1 MSPIGNPFKC
11 VPLLLLLLAC
21 GVSTVTFCAAA
32 DDNDGGGFLDRGYRV
47 LYRVYEECQ
56 HRNMAVSPCLK
67 KKAITFF
74 ERLGRIQNLPLGDN
88 LELVRVAPATEDGSR
103 SASAVDLETTLA
115 RTNGGGAAADEI
127 LNDILFERVAALM
140 NSFNVRI
147 SLPRTSSGELK
158 RSVEE
163 GRGKM
168 KKMMGMMMMGM
179 AMKLAALVPIAMG
192 VLFLLAGKALI
203 ISKIALVLSL
213 IIGLK
218 KLLSQKQ
225 GGDHHHGGWQQSGGW
240 DRSLKG
246 AVVEG
251 TPVPSMTEAER
262 DYAQTLA
269 YSARQKH

>member
-1 MSPIGNPFKC
+1 MSAIKGLPKC
-11 VPLLLLLLAC
+11 VLLLLVCSATI
-21 GVSTVTFCAAA
+21 GRA
-32 DDNDGGGFLDRGYRV
+32 DDDGFLERGYRA

-67 KKAITFF
+67 KKAIAFF
-74 ERLGRIQNLPLGDN
+74 ERLGRIQTLPIGDN
-88 LELVRVAPATEDGSR
+88 LELVRVAPLTDDGAR
-103 SASAVDLETTLA
+103 SAGSDLEMTLA
-115 RTNGGGAAADEI
+115 RTGGDDI

-140 NSFNVRI
+140 NSFNVQI
-147 SLPRTSSGELK
+147 SLPKTNSGELK

-168 KKMMGMMMMGM
+168 KKMMGMMMMGI
-179 AMKLAALVPIAMG
+179 AMKLAALVPIAIG

-225 GGDHHHGGWQQSGGW
+225 GGHDHHGGWQQGGGGGGW

-246 AVVEG
+246 IAG
-251 TPVPSMTEAER
+251 TPVPTMTEADRE
-262 DYAQTLA
+262 YAQTLA

>member
-1 MSPIGNPFKC
+1 MSAIKIISKC
-11 VPLLLLLLAC
+11 VLLLLVC
-21 GVSTVTFCAAA
+21 GATIHA
-32 DDNDGGGFLDRGYRV
+32 DEDGGFLERGYRA
-47 LYRVYEECQ
+47 LYRVYEECE

-67 KKAITFF
+67 KKAIAFF
-74 ERLGRIQNLPLGDN
+74 ERLGRIQTLPISDN
-88 LELVRVAPATEDGSR
+88 LELVKVASSTDDS
-103 SASAVDLETTLA
+103 SKNTDLEKTLA
-115 RTNGGGAAADEI
+115 RTNGGAMDEI
-127 LNDILFERVAALM
+127 LNDILFERVATLM
-140 NSFNVRI
+140 NSFNVQI
-147 SLPRTSSGELK
+147 SLPKTSSGELK
-158 RSVEE
+158 RSIEE

-225 GGDHHHGGWQQSGGW
+225 GGHDHGGWQQGGGGW

-246 AVVEG
+246 VVG
-251 TPVPSMTEAER
+251 APVSSLTEADHE
-262 DYAQTLA
+262 YAHTLA

>member
-1 MSPIGNPFKC
+1 MSAIKNLSKC
-11 VPLLLLLLAC
+11 VLLLLVCSA
-21 GVSTVTFCAAA
+21 TVRA
-32 DDNDGGGFLDRGYRV
+32 DEDGGFLDRGYRA
-47 LYRVYEECQ
+47 LYRVYEECE

-67 KKAITFF
+67 KKAIAFF
-74 ERLGRIQNLPLGDN
+74 GRLGRIQTLPISDN
-88 LELVRVAPATEDGSR
+88 FELVKVAPVPEDSSK
-103 SASAVDLETTLA
+103 SADLEKTLA
-115 RTNGGGAAADEI
+115 RTSGSAMDEI
-127 LNDILFERVAALM
+127 LNEILFERMAALM
-140 NSFNVRI
+140 NSFNVQI
-147 SLPRTSSGELK
+147 SLPKTTSGELK

-225 GGDHHHGGWQQSGGW
+225 SDHGHGGWQQSGGGW
-240 DRSLKG
+240 DRSLKADASG
-246 AVVEG
+246 
-251 TPVPSMTEAER
+251 PVPMTDADRE
-262 DYAQTLA
+262 YAQTLA

>member
-1 MSPIGNPFKC
+1 MPAIKNLSKC
-11 VPLLLLLLAC
+11 VLLLLVCSA
-21 GVSTVTFCAAA
+21 TIHA
-32 DDNDGGGFLDRGYRV
+32 DEDDGFLERGYRA
-47 LYRVYEECQ
+47 LYRVYEECE
-56 HRNMAVSPCLK
+56 HRNLAISPCLK

-74 ERLGRIQNLPLGDN
+74 ERLGRIQTLPIGDN
-88 LELVRVAPATEDGSR
+88 LELVRVASLANDSSKG
-103 SASAVDLETTLA
+103 VDLEKTLA
-115 RTNGGGAAADEI
+115 RTSGGATDES
-127 LNDILFERVAALM
+127 LNDILFERIAALL
-140 NSFNVRI
+140 NSFNVQI
-147 SLPRTSSGELK
+147 SLPKTTSGDLK

-179 AMKLAALVPIAMG
+179 AMKLAALVPIAIG

-225 GGDHHHGGWQQSGGW
+225 SHDHGGWQQGGGGW

-246 AVVEG
+246 IAS
-251 TPVPSMTEAER
+251 TPIPLMTEADR
-262 DYAQTLA
+262 QYAQTLA
-269 YSARQKH
+269 YGARMQH

>member
-1 MSPIGNPFKC
+1 MLAIKIILKC
-11 VPLLLLLLAC
+11 VLLLLICSAIH
-21 GVSTVTFCAAA
+21 ANE
-32 DDNDGGGFLDRGYRV
+32 DGGFLERGYRA
-47 LYRVYEECQ
+47 LYRVYEECE

-67 KKAITFF
+67 KKAIAFF
-74 ERLGRIQNLPLGDN
+74 ERLGRIQTLPISDN
-88 LELVRVAPATEDGSR
+88 LELVKV
-103 SASAVDLETTLA
+103 ASATDDSSKNTIPDLEKTLA
-115 RTNGGGAAADEI
+115 RTNGGAMDEM

-140 NSFNVRI
+140 NSFNVQI
-147 SLPRTSSGELK
+147 SLPKTSSGELK
-158 RSVEE
+158 RSIEE

-225 GGDHHHGGWQQSGGW
+225 GHDHGGWQQGGGGW
-240 DRSLKG
+240 DRSLKR
-246 AVVEG
+246 VVDAS
-251 TPVPSMTEAER
+251 VSSMTEADRE
-262 DYAQTLA
+262 YAQTLA
-269 YSARQKH
+269 YNARQKH

>member
-1 MSPIGNPFKC
+1 MSAIGNLIVC
-11 VPLLLLLLAC
+11 ALLLLAC
-21 GVSTVTFCAAA
+21 SATVHG
-32 DDNDGGGFLDRGYRV
+32 NEDGGVLERGYRA

-67 KKAITFF
+67 RKAIAFF
-74 ERLGRIQNLPLGDN
+74 ERLGRIQALPIGEN
-88 LELVRVAPATEDGSR
+88 LELVRVASIPDDGSSR
-103 SASAVDLETTLA
+103 SFPDLEKTLA
-115 RTNGGGAAADEI
+115 RTSGSAVDEI
-127 LNDILFERVAALM
+127 LNEVLFERVATLM
-140 NSFNVRI
+140 NSFNVQI
-147 SLPRTSSGELK
+147 SLPKTNSGELK

-179 AMKLAALVPIAMG
+179 AMKMAALIPIAIG

-225 GGDHHHGGWQQSGGW
+225 GGHDHGGWQQSGGW

-246 AVVEG
+246 IVGG
-251 TPVPSMTEAER
+251 TPAPSMTEFDR
-262 DYAQTLA
+262 QYAQTLA
-269 YSARQKH
+269 YGARQKQ

>member
-1 MSPIGNPFKC
+1 MSAIKIISKC
-11 VPLLLLLLAC
+11 VLLLLVCSA
-21 GVSTVTFCAAA
+21 TIHA
-32 DDNDGGGFLDRGYRV
+32 DEDDGFLERGYRA
-47 LYRVYEECQ
+47 LYRVYEECE

-67 KKAITFF
+67 KKAIAFF
-74 ERLGRIQNLPLGDN
+74 ERLGRIQTLPISDN
-88 LELVRVAPATEDGSR
+88 LELVKVAPSTDDSSKNTVA
-103 SASAVDLETTLA
+103 DLEKTLA
-115 RTNGGGAAADEI
+115 RTNGGAMDEV

-140 NSFNVRI
+140 NSFNVQI
-147 SLPRTSSGELK
+147 SLPKTNSSELK
-158 RSVEE
+158 RSIEE

-218 KLLSQKQ
+218 KLLSQKS
-225 GGDHHHGGWQQSGGW
+225 GGHDHGGWQQSGGW

-246 AVVEG
+246 VVG
-251 TPVPSMTEAER
+251 TPVPSLTEADRE
-262 DYAQTLA
+262 YAHTLA

>member
-1 MSPIGNPFKC
+1 MSAIGNLSKC
-11 VPLLLLLLAC
+11 VLLLFVCSAIVRGNEDESILE
-21 GVSTVTFCAAA
+21 
-32 DDNDGGGFLDRGYRV
+32 RGYRA

-67 KKAITFF
+67 KKAISFF
-74 ERLGRIQNLPLGDN
+74 ERLGRIQALPIGEN
-88 LELVRVAPATEDGSR
+88 LELIRVSPLPEDNSR
-103 SASAVDLETTLA
+103 SFSDLEKTLA
-115 RTNGGGAAADEI
+115 RTNGGAADEI

-140 NSFNVRI
+140 NSFNVQI
-147 SLPRTSSGELK
+147 SLPKTNSGELK

-168 KKMMGMMMMGM
+168 KKMMGMMMMGL
-179 AMKLAALVPIAMG
+179 AMKFAMLIPIAIG

-225 GGDHHHGGWQQSGGW
+225 GHDHGGWQQSGGW

-246 AVVEG
+246 VAG
-251 TPVPSMTEAER
+251 TSVPSMTEADR
-262 DYAQTLA
+262 QYAQTLA
-269 YSARQKH
+269 YGARQKQ

>member
-1 MSPIGNPFKC
+1 MSPIGKSSKC
-11 VPLLLLLLAC
+11 VLLLSLVCAV
-21 GVSTVTFCAAA
+21 VSVTVRAA
-32 DDNDGGGFLDRGYRV
+32 DDDGGFFDRGYRA

-56 HRNMAVSPCLK
+56 HRNMAISPCLK
-67 KKAITFF
+67 KKAISFF
-74 ERLGRIQNLPLGDN
+74 ERLGRIQTLPLGEN
-88 LELVRVAPATEDGSR
+88 FELVKVAPLTDDGSR
-103 SASAVDLETTLA
+103 SAIADLETTLA
-115 RTNGGGAAADEI
+115 RTNGGATDE
-127 LNDILFERVAALM
+127 LLTEILFERVAALM

-147 SLPRTSSGELK
+147 SLPKTTSGELQ

-225 GGDHHHGGWQQSGGW
+225 GGDHHGGWQQGGGGW

-246 AVVEG
+246 AADS
-251 TPVPSMTEAER
+251 PIPSMTATER
-262 DYAQTLA
+262 EYAQTVA
-269 YSARQKH
+269 YSAWQKKH

>member
-1 MSPIGNPFKC
+1 MSAIKIISKC
-11 VPLLLLLLAC
+11 VLLLLVC
-21 GVSTVTFCAAA
+21 GATIRAEE
-32 DDNDGGGFLDRGYRV
+32 DGGFLERGYRA
-47 LYRVYEECQ
+47 LYRVYEECE
-56 HRNMAVSPCLK
+56 HRNLAVSPCLK
-67 KKAITFF
+67 KKAVAFF
-74 ERLGRIQNLPLGDN
+74 ERLGRIQTLPIGDN
-88 LELVRVAPATEDGSR
+88 IELVKVASTTDDSSK
-103 SASAVDLETTLA
+103 SADLEKTLA
-115 RTNGGGAAADEI
+115 RTNGGAMDEV

-140 NSFNVRI
+140 NSFNVQI
-147 SLPRTSSGELK
+147 SLPKTNSGELK

-168 KKMMGMMMMGM
+168 KKMMGMMMMGF

-218 KLLSQKQ
+218 KLLQQKQ
-225 GGDHHHGGWQQSGGW
+225 GGHDHGGWQQSGGW

-246 AVVEG
+246 VVG
-251 TPVPSMTEAER
+251 APAIPSLTEADRE
-262 DYAQTLA
+262 YAHTLA

>member
-1 MSPIGNPFKC
+1 MSAFKNLIKW
-11 VPLLLLLLAC
+11 VLLLLVCSA
-21 GVSTVTFCAAA
+21 TVRA
-32 DDNDGGGFLDRGYRV
+32 DEDGFLDRGYRA
-47 LYRVYEECQ
+47 LYRIYEDCE
-56 HRNMAVSPCLK
+56 HRNMAVTPCLK
-67 KKAITFF
+67 KKAIAFF
-74 ERLGRIQNLPLGDN
+74 ERLGRIQTLPISEN
-88 LELVRVAPATEDGSR
+88 LELVRVAPLDDGTKNTMS
-103 SASAVDLETTLA
+103 DLEKTLA
-115 RTNGGGAAADEI
+115 RTNGGATDEI
-127 LNDILFERVAALM
+127 LNEILFERVAALM
-140 NSFNVRI
+140 NSFNVQI
-147 SLPRTSSGELK
+147 SLPKTSSGELK

-179 AMKLAALVPIAMG
+179 AMKLAAMVPIAMG

-225 GGDHHHGGWQQSGGW
+225 NDHHGGGWQSSGGGW

-246 AVVEG
+246 DTLVS
-251 TPVPSMTEAER
+251 SMTEADRE
-262 DYAQTLA
+262 YAQTLA

>member
-1 MSPIGNPFKC
+1 MSTFGNLTKC
-11 VPLLLLLLAC
+11 VLLLLAC
-21 GVSTVTFCAAA
+21 SAIVRAEE
-32 DDNDGGGFLDRGYRV
+32 DGGFLDRGYRA

-67 KKAITFF
+67 KKAIAFF
-74 ERLGRIQNLPLGDN
+74 ERLGRIQTLPIGDN
-88 LELVRVAPATEDGSR
+88 LELVRVAPLADDG
-103 SASAVDLETTLA
+103 ASKGAFSDLEKTLA
-115 RTNGGGAAADEI
+115 RTSGGATDEI

-140 NSFNVRI
+140 NSFNVQI
-147 SLPRTSSGELK
+147 SLPKTTSGELK

-179 AMKLAALVPIAMG
+179 AMKMAAMVPIAMG

-225 GGDHHHGGWQQSGGW
+225 GGGGHDHGGWQQGGGGW

-246 AVVEG
+246 IAPDA
-251 TPVPSMTEAER
+251 PVLPSMTEADRE
-262 DYAQTLA
+262 YAQSLA
-269 YSARQKH
+269 YSARQQH

>member
-1 MSPIGNPFKC
+1 M
-11 VPLLLLLLAC
+11 LLLLVCSA
-21 GVSTVTFCAAA
+21 TIRA
-32 DDNDGGGFLDRGYRV
+32 DEDGGFLERGYRT
-47 LYRVYEECQ
+47 LYRVYEECE

-67 KKAITFF
+67 KKAIAFF
-74 ERLGRIQNLPLGDN
+74 ERLGRIQTLPIGDN
-88 LELVRVAPATEDGSR
+88 LELVRVASVEDDNPKSTI
-103 SASAVDLETTLA
+103 SDLEKTLA
-115 RTNGGGAAADEI
+115 RTGGATDEI
-127 LNDILFERVAALM
+127 LNDILFERIAALL
-140 NSFNVRI
+140 NSFNVQI
-147 SLPRTSSGELK
+147 SLPKTNSGELK

-179 AMKLAALVPIAMG
+179 AMKLAALVPIAIG

-225 GGDHHHGGWQQSGGW
+225 SHDHGGWQQGGGGW

-246 AVVEG
+246 IINN
-251 TPVPSMTEAER
+251 TPVPLMTEADR
-262 DYAQTLA
+262 KYAQTLA
-269 YSARQKH
+269 YAGARQQH